1 MTGERTDK
9 TRCCMHQPKVSRKRK
24 HGSQDGT
31 SIVLNGHG
39 NVYGANDARG
49 RESVQNIASDF
60 AKSLAR
66 YNPTFGEWCERHYNK
81 EPNVSKWS
89 CPVTS
94 VTKMTKAPLQQ
105 WTRQERHLW
114 ECSNVYL
121 KMKGTKIGMSTT
133 RWGDILT
140 LICCLFCQ
148 ETCPNPNAWDEGRAD
163 GMGGTD

>member
-1 MTGERTDK
+1 MTRGKSE
-9 TRCCMHQPKVSRKRK
+9 MPKVSRKRK

-105 WTRQERHLW
+105 
-114 ECSNVYL
+114 
-121 KMKGTKIGMSTT
+121 
-133 RWGDILT
+133 
-140 LICCLFCQ
+140 
-148 ETCPNPNAWDEGRAD
+148 
-163 GMGGTD
+163 